1 MKNESFFENSTNEIW
16 VEIKKQ
22 ASDIAKNEPALKT
35 LVDDVVLTRN
45 DLFEAVIARLSR
57 RLSRGAIS
65 SVELF
70 KSLSEVLNQKIKH
83 AIVADFLAIKQRDPA
98 CKNFLMP
105 LFYYKGFMAITT
117 HRFAHELWIKG
128 RENFAFYLQ
137 SLSSEVFAVD
147 IHPAAKFGE
156 GILLDHA
163 TGFVAGETS
172 VVENNVSILHEVT
185 LGGTGNETGDRHP
198 KIKSCVLIGA
208 GAKIIGNI
216 TIGEGSKIGAGSV
229 VLEDV
234 APHTTVAG
242 VPAKIIGESAD
253 KDPASAMN
261 QYLS

>member
-1 MKNESFFENSTNEIW
+1 MKNEIEFEKAVNVIW
-16 VEIKKQ
+16 SEIKEQ
-22 ASDIAKNEPALKT
+22 ANDIAKNEVALKS
-35 LVDDVVLTRN
+35 LVDDVVFSRN
-45 DLFEAVIARLSR
+45 DLFEAVIARLTR
-57 RLSRGAIS
+57 RLSCGAIGAT
-65 SVELF
+65 ELY
-70 KSLSEVLNQKIKH
+70 KSLSEVLNSKIKN
-83 AIVADFLAIKQRDPA
+83 AVVADFLAIKQRDPA
-98 CKNFLMP
+98 CKNFLMT

-117 HRFAHELWIKG
+117 HRFAHELWNMG
-128 RENFAFYLQ
+128 RENFASYLQ
-137 SLSSEVFAVD
+137 SLSSEVFGVD
-147 IHPAAKFGE
+147 IHPAARFGE

-216 TIGEGSKIGAGSV
+216 TVGEGAKIGAGSV

-253 KDPASAMN
+253 QDPASAMN